1 MATKAQKA
9 AQTDLAL
16 EQTAAPAE
24 TKPKA
29 TRAKATTAKATKEVP
44 SEAETKTTTA
54 TETKTAVER
63 TKSDLFMQT
72 ATEIEGLT
80 KAKAL
85 AEAVKLHTAVDS
97 TYFRLGGIL
106 AKILENKW
114 FDDHETFGEYV
125 EETFGFKERKARYLI
140 EIYVELVNQRIPHE
154 KVSILGWTKIKML
167 AKHLDV
173 NNVDEW
179 VERASNLSV
188 RELEAVLKA
197 QEGGEGEEGED
208 KNTETKNSVKKMT
221 FQCHPDQVD
230 AVNAALAHAKAE
242 KDTEFDN
249 VALEHICNSYLSG
262 TGGQLSEEGLVAMFK
277 GMDAMKLVELVD
289 QAHGHLN
296 FRIDDGAEGDGEG
309 EEDTPL

>member
-1 MATKAQKA
+1 
-9 AQTDLAL
+9 
-16 EQTAAPAE
+16 
-24 TKPKA
+24 
-29 TRAKATTAKATKEVP
+29 
-44 SEAETKTTTA
+44 
-54 TETKTAVER
+54 
-63 TKSDLFMQT
+63 MQT

-85 AEAVKLHTAVDS
+85 AEAVKLHTNVDN

-179 VERASNLSV
+179 VERASSLSV
-188 RELEAVLKA
+188 RELEAV
-197 QEGGEGEEGED
+197 
-208 KNTETKNSVKKMT
+208 
-221 FQCHPDQVD
+221 
-230 AVNAALAHAKAE
+230 
-242 KDTEFDN
+242 
-249 VALEHICNSYLSG
+249 
-262 TGGQLSEEGLVAMFK
+262 
-277 GMDAMKLVELVD
+277 
-289 QAHGHLN
+289 
-296 FRIDDGAEGDGEG
+296 
-309 EEDTPL
+309 